1 MNILMPMAGEG
12 LRLQGYSEIP
22 KPLIKINDYSM
33 FLWALQKISLNNEFI
48 FIVQDSHISD
58 YEIDK
63 TIHKFYPNAKI
74 IAQEEKL
81 SGAVMSTLLAKDLIN
96 TDEPLI
102 IVDCDIFVNLE
113 YDREFALDALDGA
126 LLVSKNT
133 SPNYSYVSV
142 KDGIVVE
149 VAEKKVISDNAISGV
164 YFWKKGSD
172 YVKYATQMI
181 DKGISTNG
189 EFYVAPVFNE
199 AIQDNKKINI
209 IETETFYHLGTEEDI
224 KLFLGDPQ

>member
-33 FLWALQKISLNNEFI
+33 FLWALQKISLNHEFI
-48 FIVQDSHISD
+48 FIVQDDHISD

-63 TIHKFYPNAKI
+63 MIHKFYPTAKI
-74 IAQEEKL
+74 IAQEQKL
-81 SGAVMSTLLAKDLIN
+81 SGAVMSTLLAKDLID

-113 YDREFALDALDGA
+113 YDKIFDLDALDGA

-133 SPNYSYVSV
+133 SSAYSYVSV
-142 KDGIVVE
+142 KDGLAVE

-164 YFWKKGSD
+164 YFWKRGSD
-172 YVKYATQMI
+172 YVKYANQMI
-181 DKGISTNG
+181 DKGISING

-199 AIQDNKKINI
+199 AIKDNKRISVF
-209 IETETFYHLGTEEDI
+209 ETETFYHLGTEEDI
-224 KLFLGDPQ
+224 KMFLGEPE